1 MTLPLTG
8 VRVLDLTDGLGES
21 CGRYLADL
29 GAQVTK
35 VEGPGGARS
44 RRAEPVVDGVSIPFA
59 LRNANK
65 RGIVVDLDDP
75 AGRDRLRE
83 LAAESDILIESHA
96 PGVLSERGVGAAE
109 LSALATSLVCVSVAP
124 FGQTGPYRTG
134 RPRNRCCTH

>member
-83 LAAESDILIESHA
+83 LAAESDILVESHA
-96 PGVLSERGVGAAE
+96 PGLLSER
-109 LSALATSLVCVSVAP
+109 
-124 FGQTGPYRTG
+124 
-134 RPRNRCCTH
+134 